1 LANPTPDWLPDF
13 IARVR
18 AVDGQPPFSDQALVD
33 LRTGA
38 RELVAIDESAAALV
52 SPTEAEFA
60 VDPTARG
67 IGLGTA
73 LLEGLLA
80 GSPGGL
86 LIWAHGDH
94 PAARA
99 LAASHGLTAVRELL
113 HLQLPE
119 IPARTASS
127 SIESS
132 TPTVSSAEAA
142 SPTEAASPVAA
153 PSQVD
158 VAGERS
164 AQPTPSGVRIAAFRP
179 GTDDAAWVALNAR
192 AFVSHP
198 EQGRVT
204 LDDLNEL
211 VREGWFAAD
220 DFLVAWDG
228 DTMVGYCW
236 LKVEDDTGE
245 FYVVGIDPD
254 QQGRGLGR
262 LLTEAGLERLR
273 SRDIH
278 RAHLYVEG
286 DNAAAVGL
294 YRSLGFIDDSIDIQ
308 YRAG

>member
-1 LANPTPDWLPDF
+1 MTPTGSPPLVNTGPDWLPAF
-13 IARVR
+13 IARAR

-38 RELVAIDESAAALV
+38 RELVTIDESAAALV

-60 VDPTARG
+60 VDPDARG
-67 IGLGTA
+67 AGLGTA

-99 LAASHGLTAVRELL
+99 LAASHGLVAIRELL
-113 HLQLPE
+113 HLQLPA
-119 IPARTASS
+119 IPAAAVSPGDDASS
-127 SIESS
+127 
-132 TPTVSSAEAA
+132 
-142 SPTEAASPVAA
+142 
-153 PSQVD
+153 VD
-158 VAGERS
+158 VPGSRPAH
-164 AQPTPSGVRIAAFRP
+164 PTSTVRIDAFRP
-179 GTDDAAWVALNAR
+179 GTDDAAWVELNAR

-220 DFLVAWDG
+220 NFLIAWDG

-245 FYVVGIDPD
+245 FYVVGIDPE
-254 QQGRGLGR
+254 QQGRGIGR
-262 LLTEAGLERLR
+262 VLTEAGLERLR
-273 SRDIH
+273 SSDIH

-286 DNAAAVGL
+286 DNTAAVGL

>member
-1 LANPTPDWLPDF
+1 MCTKTTPSGYPPLANSGPEWLPAF
-13 IARVR
+13 IARAR
-18 AVDGQPPFSDQALVD
+18 AADGQPPFSDQALVD

-38 RELVAIDESAAALV
+38 RELVAIDETAAALV

-60 VDPTARG
+60 VDPDARG
-67 IGLGTA
+67 AGLGTA

-99 LAASHGLTAVRELL
+99 LAASHGLVAIRELL

-119 IPARTASS
+119 IP
-127 SIESS
+127 E
-132 TPTVSSAEAA
+132 PTVSPA
-142 SPTEAASPVAA
+142 SDAS
-153 PSQVD
+153 SVD
-158 VAGERS
+158 VAGSRPAHPKS
-164 AQPTPSGVRIAAFRP
+164 NVRIAAFRP
-179 GTDDAAWVALNAR
+179 GTDDDAWVELNAR

-220 DFLVAWDG
+220 NFLIAWDG

-254 QQGRGLGR
+254 QQGRGIGR
-262 LLTEAGLERLR
+262 ILTEAGLERLR
-273 SRDIH
+273 SSDIH

-294 YRSLGFIDDSIDIQ
+294 YRSLGFIDDSVDIQ